1 MLGKTRFEEIGIEKQ
16 NLAYKEGYTKKQF
29 QISCHKCCY
38 ENKRPTG
45 TCGNCPIKRA
55 HIEALTEI
63 AQGKRVSPVII
74 DNRGGAKKSYTRK
87 KDGSIVVTIV
97 IS

>member
-1 MLGKTRFEEIGIEKQ
+1 MLGKTRFEEKGIEKQ
-16 NLAYKEGYTKKQF
+16 VQAYKEGYAKKQF
-29 QISCHKCCY
+29 QISCNKCCY

-63 AQGKRVSPVII
+63 AQGKRGSDKVQY
-74 DNRGGAKKSYTRK
+74 GAKKSYTRK

-97 IS
+97 IN

>member
-1 MLGKTRFEEIGIEKQ
+1 MLGKTRFEELGIQKQ
-16 NLAYKEGYTKKQF
+16 EQAYKEEYAKKQF
-29 QISCHKCCY
+29 SISCHKCCY
-38 ENKRPTG
+38 ENKRPCG

-63 AQGKRVSPVII
+63 AQGKRGNNEVQY
-74 DNRGGAKKSYTRK
+74 GAKKSYTRK

-97 IS
+97 IN